1 MQLVKPISGLNLSYI
16 FPNEEEIEKIPRKKS
31 YLFKYNQQ
39 KLNPNCFKQNEM
51 REELLQI
58 LPSEMNPVEDS
69 EFGIDYYYK
78 GISIDQKFCFGELGR
93 DTIKI
98 RVRKK
103 ELLNKSNWTMMI
115 NENREILFFK
125 TKKLKQFVK
134 HNWGLVQKNFVC
146 KKWNYTEYY
155 VRIKDLCRIEK
166 VKIIEARMD
175 KYFLNDVMQRIV
187 YETENE
193 LIEET
198 INSNKTVLDY
208 TKKICLEPALIKIF
222 RQSFA

>member
-1 MQLVKPISGLNLSYI
+1 MQLVKPISGLDFSCIL
-16 FPNEEEIEKIPRKKS
+16 PNEEEIEKIPRKKS

-39 KLNPNCFKQNEM
+39 KLNPNCFKQNQM
-51 REELLQI
+51 RKELLQI
-58 LPSEMNPVEDS
+58 LPREMNSVEDS

-103 ELLNKSNWTMMI
+103 ELLNKSNWTMLL

-134 HNWGLVQKNFVC
+134 QNWGLIQKNFVS
-146 KKWNYTEYY
+146 KKWSYSEYY

-166 VKIIEARMD
+166 IQLISTNMQKDFFNETLQKI
-175 KYFLNDVMQRIV
+175 VC
-187 YETENE
+187 ETQKE

-198 INSNKTVLDY
+198 LNSNKTVLDY
-208 TKKICLEPALIKIF
+208 TKKICFEPNLIKLF
-222 RQSFA
+222 RQTTA